1 MFVRA
6 ALRRAASAR
15 RAGWSKAALA
25 AAGAAGAAAVAVTSP
40 PAQAAPTIKGLLDQ
54 ISDRLDRIETT
65 LGIGPDYA
73 AELAKIAEVKAT
85 QPDNIGIQ
93 CFDFKYFD
101 SLSPDLKA
109 RMIACARSGFENPDS
124 GMGAYA
130 IQVSPRTPRAPAPA
144 RAPCFVRHTRS
155 TEPALFLSRF
165 APSGLCHRLTFF
177 ATCARQPDDY
187 DVLTPYLDAC
197 IRKYHKVRGNRFAQ
211 LTRTQT
217 SRRLALAFLPL
228 RVLLHGEQSCPFVLC
243 RTTRMTRLQFCY
255 YHICSAS
262 IDECPSSAR

>member
-25 AAGAAGAAAVAVTSP
+25 AAGAGAAGLSLAVTSP

-93 CFDFKYFD
+93 CFDYKYFD

-130 IQVSPRTPRAPAPA
+130 IQVSPRAPAPPRPPPVLLVRKPHKKHGAGSLLLTLRAKWIVPSPDILRHVRPAAGRLRRPDAVPGRLHPQVPQGA
-144 RAPCFVRHTRS
+144 RHPLRSAHSHADIPRSCARILAAPCF
-155 TEPALFLSRF
+155 
-165 APSGLCHRLTFF
+165 
-177 ATCARQPDDY
+177 ARRAELPFCFVSHHEDD
-187 DVLTPYLDAC
+187 
-197 IRKYHKVRGNRFAQ
+197 
-211 LTRTQT
+211 
-217 SRRLALAFLPL
+217 
-228 RVLLHGEQSCPFVLC
+228 
-243 RTTRMTRLQFCY
+243 
-255 YHICSAS
+255 
-262 IDECPSSAR
+262 

>member
-93 CFDFKYFD
+93 CFDYKYFD

-130 IQVSPRTPRAPAPA
+130 IQVSPRTPAPP
-144 RAPCFVRHTRS
+144 PPP
-155 TEPALFLSRF
+155 EP
-165 APSGLCHRLTFF
+165 
-177 ATCARQPDDY
+177 
-187 DVLTPYLDAC
+187 
-197 IRKYHKVRGNRFAQ
+197 
-211 LTRTQT
+211 
-217 SRRLALAFLPL
+217 LA
-228 RVLLHGEQSCPFVLC
+228 S
-243 RTTRMTRLQFCY
+243 
-255 YHICSAS
+255 
-262 IDECPSSAR
+262 